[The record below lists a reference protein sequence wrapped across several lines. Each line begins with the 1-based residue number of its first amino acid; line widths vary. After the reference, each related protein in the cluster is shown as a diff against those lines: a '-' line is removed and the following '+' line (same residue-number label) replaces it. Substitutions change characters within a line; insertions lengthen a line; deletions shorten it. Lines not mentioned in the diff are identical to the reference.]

1 MAEFARILAALLSM
15 YFPWGWP
22 LPVVT
27 PTPRPV
33 AKTATRTVTLT
44 RTPTRTPT
52 PQPTPTNSPRPIATL
67 PIVPSNPLAVA
78 ITGAPPAQKLPSAFL
93 IYPLIRVSQTQE
105 TLVEMMNLT
114 SATVRVHCT
123 YTNATFRSQTVSCS
137 ETDFYVSLTA
147 QQPVAWKAST
157 GLGGDGKRLAPPFF
171 GEGTLSCVVESRF
184 SDLGSHNALQGRAI
198 LSQTGQTVGYDAS
211 AFRRLSPG
219 PFNGIIELNGITYEQ
234 CPDRLHFNA
243 LSSQAGSDS
252 ELILAPCSHDFENGV
267 PGSSTIQYAV
277 INEFEQQFSASTPV
291 KCFDRRNFSS
301 ISALRKS
308 STGTDTLHVVVR
320 PVGDPVVGLVIDK
333 FTVPGSNALSVSAN
347 NPYFEGGRSATVT
360 LPQF

>member
-22 LPVVT
+22 LPVIT
-27 PTPRPV
+27 PTPRPMV
-33 AKTATRTVTLT
+33 TKTRTLT
-44 RTPTRTPT
+44 RTPTRTAT
-52 PQPTPTNSPRPIATL
+52 PQPTPTITPRPIATL
-67 PIVPSNPLAVA
+67 PVVPSNPLAVA

-93 IYPLIRVSQTQE
+93 IYPLIRASQTQQ
-105 TLVEMMNLT
+105 TLIEMMNLS
-114 SATVRVHCT
+114 SATVSVHCT
-123 YTNATFRSQTVSCS
+123 YTTVFISSQVTSCG
-137 ETDFYVSLTA
+137 ETDFFVTLTA
-147 QQPVAWKAST
+147 QQPLAWKATT
-157 GLGGDGKRLAPPFF
+157 GMTGNGNRVAPPFF
-171 GEGTLSCVVESRF
+171 GEGTLKCVVQARSN
-184 SDLGSHNALQGRAI
+184 DLTAHNALQGRAI

-219 PFNGIIELNGITYEQ
+219 PFNGIIEMDGVTYEQ

-243 LSSQAGSDS
+243 LSSQSGSDS
-252 ELILAPCSHDFENGV
+252 ELILVPCSDDLENGQ
-267 PGSSTIQYAV
+267 PGSTTIQYAV

-320 PVGDPVVGLVIDK
+320 PVADPVVGLVLDK
-333 FTVPGSNALSVSAN
+333 FTVPGGALSVSSN
-347 NPYFEGGRSATVT
+347 NPYFEGGRSATVI